1 LKHQLNTLKVNIK
14 ISLELKLVESC
25 PAGESGPV
33 VLLPDFLQLIYGY
46 AAVYAFAFFH
56 LLRK

>member
-14 ISLELKLVESC
+14 ISSKLKLVESC
-25 PAGESGPV
+25 LAGESGPV
-33 VLLPDFLQLIYGY
+33 VLLPDFLQLIYAY